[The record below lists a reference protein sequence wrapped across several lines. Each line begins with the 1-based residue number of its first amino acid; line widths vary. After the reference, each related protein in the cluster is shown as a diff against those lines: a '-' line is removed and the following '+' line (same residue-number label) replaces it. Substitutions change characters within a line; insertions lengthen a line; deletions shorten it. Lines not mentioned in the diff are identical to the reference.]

1 MASGFFLKFES
12 EFGGEGGGGRKQT
25 NPTIWKVKQD
35 MFKIQT
41 VKTDF

>member
-1 MASGFFLKFES
+1 MASVFFLIKFES

-35 MFKIQT
+35 NYVQN
-41 VKTDF
+41 TDS